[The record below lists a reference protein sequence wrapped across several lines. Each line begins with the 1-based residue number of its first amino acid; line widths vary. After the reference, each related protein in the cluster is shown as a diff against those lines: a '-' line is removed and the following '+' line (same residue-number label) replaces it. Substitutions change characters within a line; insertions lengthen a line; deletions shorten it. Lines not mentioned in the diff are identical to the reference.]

1 MQIENGNAGSASA
14 TEEPAAPQEQQFQ
27 SQQVTSPQIPEPMK
41 PANFKA
47 HYIIGI
53 IFAVLLIA
61 VISYLV
67 LQTHLLIQTTT
78 TVPVTVK
85 TTVPPNSNV
94 YINLQPNSSLKTTLL
109 FGILNASKYS
119 LLLNDT
125 IRNFTLGADN
135 ITANIAVLRIYGL
148 NFTKTLVESPVEFPP
163 SYNLSIPKSYANYMF
178 PIMTSIFAYNES
190 NVSEAVKFYDYER
203 KDVVFGN
210 YNISLPVY
218 NKTVYYASNF
228 STSLVP
234 KPGYNYTTID
244 SEYDLPN
251 SVPGL
256 NLTAISITPFYQNTE
271 WYIIQAQYHNYFII
285 FSYYGVLHHF
295 NQSTALRIAMHYI
308 NTTI

>member
-1 MQIENGNAGSASA
+1 
-14 TEEPAAPQEQQFQ
+14 
-27 SQQVTSPQIPEPMK
+27 
-41 PANFKA
+41 
-47 HYIIGI
+47 
-53 IFAVLLIA
+53 
-61 VISYLV
+61 
-67 LQTHLLIQTTT
+67 
-78 TVPVTVK
+78 
-85 TTVPPNSNV
+85 
-94 YINLQPNSSLKTTLL
+94 
-109 FGILNASKYS
+109 
-119 LLLNDT
+119 
-125 IRNFTLGADN
+125 
-135 ITANIAVLRIYGL
+135 
-148 NFTKTLVESPVEFPP
+148 
-163 SYNLSIPKSYANYMF
+163 MF

-256 NLTAISITPFYQNTE
+256 NL
-271 WYIIQAQYHNYFII
+271 
-285 FSYYGVLHHF
+285 